1 MEGIQPDNVVVAID
15 IGASKVEIAV
25 ADISV
30 PKQIDVIGI
39 GKVPSMGVVDGCIQ
53 DIESAVESIRRAVQE
68 ASETSGCP
76 ITHVTAAFTGKNL
89 HCVNKIGK
97 LVLSGDEITR
107 EDVAAATKLAMVFD
121 PKIHDADTDPALKH
135 ESDTVVM
142 HSVKGYTIDDDDTMI
157 GDPVGMAGTVLKA
170 HVHLAIGSDSI
181 AVNLA
186 KCVRKAGLDLDGVV
200 MQPWASAESCLTP
213 TEKELGVILIDFGDG
228 AADIACYRGNQI
240 QYTAV
245 APMGGRYLSRD
256 IASGI
261 GCTLDA
267 AEEIKL
273 AYGHLDDR
281 PDDVFTQIRYT
292 HDATGTERVITA
304 REIVGIIK
312 PRAQEII
319 EQIARIHLLRDN
331 WLGRAA
337 AGVVITGGMAK
348 MPGFDA
354 MIRKTYGLPVRI
366 GEPLRVRSTRF
377 FLTDPEDATVM
388 GVLAQIQKQREI
400 GEHQIERS
408 RSGIMGFL
416 RGLIYGDF
424 SD

>member
-1 MEGIQPDNVVVAID
+1 MEGAQPDNIVVAID
-15 IGASKVEIAV
+15 IGASKVEVAV

-39 GKVPSMGVVDGCIQ
+39 GKVPSLGVDGGCIQ
-53 DIESAVESIRRAVQE
+53 DVESAVDSIRRAVEE
-68 ASETSGCP
+68 AAETSGCP
-76 ITHVTAAFTGKNL
+76 IGHVTAALTGKNL

-97 LVLSGDEITR
+97 LVLAGDEITR

-121 PKIHDADTDPALKH
+121 PKIHDADTDASLKH
-135 ESDTVVM
+135 DTDAVVM
-142 HSVKGYTIDDDDTMI
+142 HEVKGYTIDDDDTLI
-157 GDPVGMAGTVLKA
+157 ADPVGMTGAVLKA

-181 AVNLA
+181 AVNLV
-186 KCVRKAGLDLDGVV
+186 KCIRKAGLDLDGVV
-200 MQPWASAESCLTP
+200 MQPWASAASCLTP
-213 TEKELGVILIDFGDG
+213 TEKELGVILIDFGAG

-245 APMGGRYLSRD
+245 DPRGGKYLSQD

-261 GCTLDA
+261 GCTLDE
-267 AEEIKL
+267 AEDIKL
-273 AYGHLDDR
+273 AYGHVDDR
-281 PDDVFTQIRYT
+281 PNDVFTQVRYT
-292 HDATGTERVITA
+292 HDATGTERVISA
-304 REIVGIIK
+304 REVVSIIK

-319 EQIARIHLLRDN
+319 EQIARTHLLRDN

-337 AGVVITGGMAK
+337 GGVVITGGMAK

-354 MIRKTYGLPVRI
+354 MIRKTYGLPVRV

-377 FLTDPEDATVM
+377 ALTDPEDATVM
-388 GVLAQIQKQREI
+388 GVLAQIQKRREV
-400 GEHQIERS
+400 GEHQTVRS
-408 RSGIMGFL
+408 RSGLMGFL

-424 SD
+424 CD